1 MSAGWNSLVGVKRL
15 PTTVVASPPSGGSP
29 LTVEQIADNKDYLAR
44 AVEAS
49 IRIGLVALLLGGC
62 LLILRPFLPLIAWG
76 VIVGVSVYPGYRKL
90 QRALGGRHG
99 LAAVICTLLMVTIL
113 IVPVVLLTGTVVDGM
128 QTLTASIKD
137 GKLTIPP
144 PPQSI
149 GAWPIVGPR
158 LNSIW
163 NLAANNLTAVLDRFR
178 PQVKAVVPLL
188 VSASAD
194 LGLTVLQF
202 VLSILV
208 AGVLLAKA
216 KECKAAASSLF
227 NRLFGDKGC
236 EFEELTGSTIR
247 SVTTGILGVA
257 VIQSFF
263 ATLGFVFVGLP
274 GAGVWAIAFL
284 IAAVLQLG
292 VIVLIPAAIYVF
304 AIASTTKAVFFLVWC
319 GVVGL
324 MDNVL
329 KPMLLGR
336 GGTVPVAVVF
346 LGAIG
351 GFVVMGIIGLF
362 VGAILLSVG
371 YKLFV
376 AWLEE
381 TVDMAPQM

>member
-1 MSAGWNSLVGVKRL
+1 MPVNNPKWSYRSL
-15 PTTVVASPPSGGSP
+15 ADQHPSGGSP
-29 LTVEQIADNKDYLAR
+29 VTPEQIADNKDYLAR

-49 IRIGLVALLLGGC
+49 IHIGLVALLLGVC
-62 LLILRPFLPLIAWG
+62 LVILRPFLLLIAWG
-76 VIVGVSVYPGYRKL
+76 VIVSISVYPGYRKL
-90 QRALGGRHG
+90 QRALGGRDG
-99 LAAVICTLLMVTIL
+99 LAAVICTLLMLAIL
-113 IVPVVLLTGTVVDGM
+113 IVPLVLLGGTLVDSM
-128 QTLTASIKD
+128 QTLIASIKD

-144 PPQSI
+144 PPQSV
-149 GAWPIVGPR
+149 GTWPIIGPP

-163 NLAANNLTAVLDRFR
+163 SLAATNLTAALDRFM
-178 PQVKAVVPLL
+178 PQIKAIVPLL

-194 LGLTVLQF
+194 LGLTALQF

-216 KECKAAASSLF
+216 KAGTAGASSLF
-227 NRLFGDKGC
+227 SRLFGNKGC

-292 VIVLIPAAIYVF
+292 VVVLVPAVIYVF
-304 AIASTTKAVFFLVWC
+304 AVASTTKAVIFLIWC
-319 GVVGL
+319 AVVAL

-336 GGTVPVAVVF
+336 GVAVPVAVIF

-351 GFVVMGIIGLF
+351 GFVAMGLIGLF
-362 VGAILLSVG
+362 IGAIVLSVG
-371 YKLFV
+371 YRLFL
-376 AWLEE
+376 AWLENGD
-381 TVDMAPQM
+381 TAVQQT

>member
-1 MSAGWNSLVGVKRL
+1 MPVNNPKWSSRSL
-15 PTTVVASPPSGGSP
+15 ADQYPSGDPPVSP
-29 LTVEQIADNKDYLAR
+29 EQIADNKDYLAR

-49 IRIGLVALLLGGC
+49 IHIGLVAVLLGVC
-62 LLILRPFLPLIAWG
+62 LVILRPFLLLIAWG
-76 VIVGVSVYPGYRKL
+76 VIVSISVYPGYRKL
-90 QRALGGRHG
+90 QRALGGRDG
-99 LAAVICTLLMVTIL
+99 LAAVICTLLMMAIL
-113 IVPVVLLTGTVVDGM
+113 IVPLVLLAGTIVDGM
-128 QTLTASIKD
+128 QTLIASIKD

-144 PPQSI
+144 PPQSV
-149 GAWPIVGPR
+149 GTWPVVGPP

-163 NLAANNLTAVLDRFR
+163 SLAATNLTAVLDRFM
-178 PQVKAVVPLL
+178 PQIKAIVPLL

-194 LGLTVLQF
+194 LGLTALQF

-216 KECKAAASSLF
+216 KAGAAAASSLF
-227 NRLFGDKGC
+227 NRLFSTKGF

-274 GAGVWAIAFL
+274 GAGVWAIVFL

-292 VIVLIPAAIYVF
+292 VVVLVPAVIYVL
-304 AIASTTKAVFFLVWC
+304 AVASTTKAVIFLVWC
-319 GVVGL
+319 VVVAL
-324 MDNVL
+324 MDNIL

-336 GGTVPVAVVF
+336 GVAVPVAVIF

-351 GFVVMGIIGLF
+351 GFVAMGLIGLF
-362 VGAILLSVG
+362 IGAIVLSVG
-371 YKLFV
+371 YRLFL
-376 AWLEE
+376 AWLENGDAAAQQ
-381 TVDMAPQM
+381 T

>member
-1 MSAGWNSLVGVKRL
+1 MPVNNPKRSYRFQ
-15 PTTVVASPPSGGSP
+15 ADQYPSGGSP
-29 LTVEQIADNKDYLAR
+29 VTPEQSADNKDYLAR

-49 IRIGLVALLLGGC
+49 IHIGLVALLLGVC
-62 LLILRPFLPLIAWG
+62 LVILRPFVLLIAWG
-76 VIVGVSVYPGYRKL
+76 VIVSISVYPGYRKL
-90 QRALGGRHG
+90 QRALGGRDA
-99 LAAVICTLLMVTIL
+99 LAAVICTLLMLAIL
-113 IVPVVLLTGTVVDGM
+113 IVPLVLLGGTLVDSM
-128 QTLTASIKD
+128 QTLIASIKG

-144 PPQSI
+144 PPQSV
-149 GAWPIVGPR
+149 GTWPIIGLP

-163 NLAANNLTAVLDRFR
+163 SLAATNLSAVLDRFM
-178 PQVKAVVPLL
+178 PQIKAIVPLL

-194 LGLTVLQF
+194 LGLTALQF

-216 KECKAAASSLF
+216 KAGTAAASSLF
-227 NRLFGDKGC
+227 NRLFGNKGC

-263 ATLGFVFVGLP
+263 ATLGFVFGGLP

-292 VIVLIPAAIYVF
+292 VVVLVPAVVYMF
-304 AIASTTKAVFFLVWC
+304 AVASTTKAVIFLVWC
-319 GVVGL
+319 AVVAL

-336 GGTVPVAVVF
+336 GVAVPVAVIF

-351 GFVVMGIIGLF
+351 GFVAMGLIGLF
-362 VGAILLSVG
+362 IGAIVLSVG
-371 YKLFV
+371 YRWFL
-376 AWLEE
+376 AWLENRDAAVQQ
-381 TVDMAPQM
+381 T

>member
-1 MSAGWNSLVGVKRL
+1 MT
-15 PTTVVASPPSGGSP
+15 P
-29 LTVEQIADNKDYLAR
+29 EQIADNKKYLVR

-49 IRIGLVALLLGGC
+49 IHIGLIALLLCSC
-62 LLILRPFLPLIAWG
+62 LVILRPFLPLIAWG
-76 VIVGVSVYPGYRKL
+76 VIVSISVYPGYRKL
-90 QRALGGRHG
+90 RRALGGRDG
-99 LAAVICTLLMVTIL
+99 LAAVICTLLMLAIL
-113 IVPVVLLTGTVVDGM
+113 IVPVVLLAGTLVDGM
-128 QTLTASIKD
+128 QALIVSIRE
-137 GKLTIPP
+137 GNLAIPP
-144 PPQSI
+144 PPQSV
-149 GAWPIVGPR
+149 GTWPIIGRP

-163 NLAANNLTAVLDRFR
+163 SLAATNLTAALGKFM
-178 PQVKAVVPLL
+178 PQIKAIVPLL
-188 VSASAD
+188 VSASAN

-202 VLSILV
+202 ILSILV

-216 KECKAAASSLF
+216 KGATAAATSLF
-227 NRLFGDKGC
+227 NRLFGNDGS

-292 VIVLIPAAIYVF
+292 VLVLVPAAIYVV
-304 AIASTTKAVFFLVWC
+304 AVASTTKAVIFLIWC
-319 GVVGL
+319 AVVAL

-336 GGTVPVAVVF
+336 GVAVPVAVIF

-351 GFVVMGIIGLF
+351 GFVAMGIIGLF
-362 VGAILLSVG
+362 IGAIVLSVG
-371 YKLFV
+371 YRLFL
-376 AWLEE
+376 AWLGGGDGIVQQ
-381 TVDMAPQM
+381 T